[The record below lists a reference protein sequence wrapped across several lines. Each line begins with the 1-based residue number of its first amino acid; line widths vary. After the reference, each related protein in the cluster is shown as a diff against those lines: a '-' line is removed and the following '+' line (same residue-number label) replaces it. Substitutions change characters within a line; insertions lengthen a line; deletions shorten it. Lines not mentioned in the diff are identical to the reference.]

1 MRRSGQPSV
10 ARGVA
15 QRVLARLREGLD
27 GLGRSF
33 DLLSADPEPSA
44 EQLHR
49 LHTDL
54 RRLRVGFRLLRSLE
68 PAAARPRL
76 KVLDRRLA
84 EIARRVGEVRD
95 RDVLLGL
102 LAGAEE
108 VDRASASSPVPGD
121 PLPDLLLRLKD
132 DARIGRELIR
142 AYVRTEE
149 DSGLFDELGRLLEVA
164 PTLGALATF
173 PRAELDRVGRPLGRA
188 TRKARRRLTRGRAHT
203 LRVRLRRMRYLLEL
217 LGPVPGATQR
227 RYPDRLVRLQRLL
240 GQLHDR
246 DNLADWIEEL
256 PAALRSAPWAK
267 RLRGEHRAIRRRLT
281 DELARRGLKEAI
293 RSLGAPPSGR

>member
-1 MRRSGQPSV
+1 MRRPGHPSV
-10 ARGVA
+10 ARGVS
-15 QRVLARLREGLD
+15 QRVLARLREALD
-27 GLGRSF
+27 GLDRSF

-49 LHTDL
+49 LHADL

-102 LAGAEE
+102 LGGAEE
-108 VDRASASSPVPGD
+108 ALRGPASSPAPGD
-121 PLPDLLLRLKD
+121 PLPELLLRLKD

-142 AYVRTEE
+142 AYVRTEK
-149 DSGLFDELGRLLEVA
+149 DSGLFDELGHLLEVT
-164 PTLGALATF
+164 PSLGALATF
-173 PRAELDRVGRPLGRA
+173 PRAELDRVGRPLVRA
-188 TRKARRRLTRGRAHT
+188 ARKARRRLTRGRAHA
-203 LRVRLRRMRYLLEL
+203 LRVRLRRMRHLLEL
-217 LGPVPGATQR
+217 LGPIPGAR
-227 RYPDRLVRLQRLL
+227 GGRYPDRLVRLQRLL

-246 DNLADWIEEL
+246 DNLADWVEEL
-256 PAALRSAPWAK
+256 PAGLRSAPWAK
-267 RLRGEHRAIRRRLT
+267 RLRGEHRAVRRRLA
-281 DELARRGLKEAI
+281 DELAQRGLREAI
-293 RSLGAPPSGR
+293 RSLGAPSSER